1 MCFNEVLTL
10 LIFKRLKP
18 QLIVDAETEDPF
30 KDLLQA
36 LFQTDEYIIIV
47 FRAFGTLSFNYLVI
61 VVFFF
66 S

>member
-1 MCFNEVLTL
+1 MAT
-10 LIFKRLKP
+10 KP

>member
-1 MCFNEVLTL
+1 MAT
-10 LIFKRLKP
+10 KP
-18 QLIVDAETEDPF
+18 QLIVDAETE
-30 KDLLQA
+30 DLLQA